1 MHENQLAL
9 ALCHTIITEQLDGQM
24 TYSASSPDELAL
36 VNFARFSG
44 YEYLGTDDEN
54 CMTIMANG
62 TELKYQVLQV
72 LEFNSSRKRQ
82 SVILRAPSGEIV
94 LYTKGA
100 DSIIEKR
107 LKESERDGETC
118 RDTWDKLETYANQG
132 LRTLVVAKRTVAEE
146 EYLSWSKKYLD
157 ACTAMVE
164 REEKM
169 EQVQEEI
176 ENELSLVGAT
186 AIEDKLQ
193 DQVGETI
200 KFLR

>member
-118 RDTWDKLETYANQG
+118 RATWH
-132 LRTLVVAKRTVAEE
+132 
-146 EYLSWSKKYLD
+146 
-157 ACTAMVE
+157 
-164 REEKM
+164 
-169 EQVQEEI
+169 
-176 ENELSLVGAT
+176 
-186 AIEDKLQ
+186 
-193 DQVGETI
+193 
-200 KFLR
+200 

>member
-1 MHENQLAL
+1 M
-9 ALCHTIITEQLDGQM
+9 
-24 TYSASSPDELAL
+24 
-36 VNFARFSG
+36 
-44 YEYLGTDDEN
+44 
-54 CMTIMANG
+54 
-62 TELKYQVLQV
+62 
-72 LEFNSSRKRQ
+72 
-82 SVILRAPSGEIV
+82 
-94 LYTKGA
+94 
-100 DSIIEKR
+100 
-107 LKESERDGETC
+107 
-118 RDTWDKLETYANQG
+118 
-132 LRTLVVAKRTVAEE
+132 AKRTVAEE

>member
-1 MHENQLAL
+1 MA
-9 ALCHTIITEQLDGQM
+9 
-24 TYSASSPDELAL
+24 YSASSPDELAL

-82 SVILRAPSGEIV
+82 SVILRGPDGQIV

-107 LKESERDGETC
+107 LKQSERSGQTC
-118 RDTWDKLETYANQG
+118 VDTWQNLEHYANQG
-132 LRTLVVAKRTVAEE
+132 LRTLVVAKRTVEE
-146 EYLSWSKKYLD
+146 QEYLSWSKKYLE

-169 EQVQEEI
+169 EEV
-176 ENELSLVGAT
+176 
-186 AIEDKLQ
+186 
-193 DQVGETI
+193 
-200 KFLR
+200 